1 MLPALVILTL
11 ALLPLVAHAQP
22 DVADL
27 TIVKVSHPS
36 DDTPFPF
43 FLVSPSSDTTFFT
56 LMDPSDPDTTFL
68 ELPVGTY
75 EIWETLPKFW
85 LLSVVEGGSGINAP
99 NDSLIGTTITLN
111 ADDSTTVRLI
121 NSEFG
126 LEVFKSD
133 SLIFD
138 GGTPDVADGGDSL
151 KFTIRLI
158 ETEDQSANLAGVIFE
173 LNDAPDPSTTLVWG
187 TVTIENSVALTAI
200 LDGNDT
206 NDTSVRVQGAVPV
219 GDTTIIMYKAVVND
233 DFQPVSEFC
242 NQAIVEGFLSARNM
256 PDIPSDD
263 PDDPTSAED
272 ETCVQAGA
280 PNLPVE
286 LSSFEAKVSD
296 GNVELTWTTLS
307 ETNNAGFSLEMRE
320 AAETVFAEVGY
331 VEGQGTTREPQ
342 SYRFVLDELEPGRYD
357 FRLKQIDS
365 DGAFEYSATVQAS
378 IEVIGSFYLSEAYPN
393 PFNPTTTLRLGV
405 PADQLVRVD
414 VFDALGKRVAIL
426 YDDVLGAD
434 IVKQLRFDAKN
445 LPSGLYFVRA
455 TGAAFA
461 ATRTALL
468 MK

>member
-1 MLPALVILTL
+1 
-11 ALLPLVAHAQP
+11 
-22 DVADL
+22 
-27 TIVKVSHPS
+27 
-36 DDTPFPF
+36 
-43 FLVSPSSDTTFFT
+43 
-56 LMDPSDPDTTFL
+56 
-68 ELPVGTY
+68 
-75 EIWETLPKFW
+75 
-85 LLSVVEGGSGINAP
+85 
-99 NDSLIGTTITLN
+99 
-111 ADDSTTVRLI
+111 
-121 NSEFG
+121 
-126 LEVFKSD
+126 
-133 SLIFD
+133 
-138 GGTPDVADGGDSL
+138 
-151 KFTIRLI
+151 
-158 ETEDQSANLAGVIFE
+158 
-173 LNDAPDPSTTLVWG
+173 
-187 TVTIENSVALTAI
+187 
-200 LDGNDT
+200 
-206 NDTSVRVQGAVPV
+206 V